1 MEVRQESAATVVRL
15 AGELDLSETTRFEGE
30 ILEVEGANP
39 AVLVLDLRELRFM
52 DSSGLRLILDADMR
66 ARRDARRLVI
76 VQGPEAVHRVF
87 MIALLDKR
95 LELVPDLGLAL
106 GDGA

>member
-1 MEVRQESAATVVRL
+1 MEVRQETGATVVRL

-30 ILEVEGANP
+30 ILAAEGARP
-39 AVLVLDLRELRFM
+39 AVLVIDLRALRFM
-52 DSSGLRLILDADMR
+52 DSSGLRMILDADMR
-66 ARRDARRLVI
+66 ARRESRRLVI

-87 MIALLDKR
+87 LIALLDKR
-95 LELVPDLGLAL
+95 LELVPDLTLAL